1 MRFELIIKWN
11 KSNTDAGRRLG
22 PYHRGCQ
29 KQVWRSGTVALK
41 NVLDIDNNDSYD
53 VRLSISDLNGVFR
66 VLEGRGGLQDLG
78 A

>member
-1 MRFELIIKWN
+1 V
-11 KSNTDAGRRLG
+11 G
-22 PYHRGCQ
+22 
-29 KQVWRSGTVALK
+29 LK